1 MLMIFAQLSP
11 VGVLLRILVYKM
23 WPFMRLISLFVIRR
37 DCLLGSRSSELSP
50 VLQIAVV
57 PLEVDVPRHVNLD
70 DRAVPLFALLR
81 IVIADVVFEQ
91 LDAIFANGRCKQL
104 AEVCQGIM
112 KVFRFA

>member
-57 PLEVDVPRHVNLD
+57 PLEVDVPRQVNLD
-70 DRAVPLFALLR
+70 DGAFPLFP
-81 IVIADVVFEQ
+81 F
-91 LDAIFANGRCKQL
+91 
-104 AEVCQGIM
+104 
-112 KVFRFA
+112 FRFVMGAVFFKRLAVISPEGR